1 MSKKED
7 KKEAKKA
14 KKGAKYTSVHYN
26 SYLKLDELLSSQV
39 LRSEEV
45 GEPAH
50 EEMLFIITHQV
61 YELWFK
67 QINHELRSV
76 IDMFDDGVVN
86 ERNMGVTVSRLHR
99 VGEILELMIKQIG
112 ILETMT
118 PLDFLD
124 FRSYLFPASGFQSFQ
139 FREMEGLLGLKNEQR
154 HTYHNTDY
162 KVVFDDDKKKE
173 LRGLEKSKSLFE
185 LVDDWLSR
193 TPFLEVGEWDFID
206 AYRNAIEH
214 MLAKEKAAIMATDI
228 LSDKYKK
235 MRVDM
240 LGDTDTYFGSIM
252 SEDHHNDLLAKGEV
266 KLSYKSTVAALLIN
280 LYRDEPILQMA
291 FSLLAKLVDVDEL
304 LARWR
309 YRHAQ
314 MVMRMIGKKVGTGG
328 SSGHEYLH
336 KTAKNHHIF
345 SDLHN
350 VSTLLIPR
358 SELPTLPADL
368 KQKLGFYYQG

>member
-1 MSKKED
+1 MSKKD
-7 KKEAKKA
+7 T
-14 KKGAKYTSVHYN
+14 KYSSVHYN
-26 SYLKLDELLSSQV
+26 TYLRIDELLSNQV
-39 LRSEEV
+39 LRSEEL
-45 GEPAH
+45 GKPAH
-50 EEMLFIITHQV
+50 EELLFIITHQV

-86 ERNMGVTVSRLHR
+86 ERNMGVTVGRLSR

-139 FREMEGLLGLKNEQR
+139 FREMELLLGLKEENR

-162 KVVFDDDKKKE
+162 KEVFKDDKKHV
-173 LRGLEKSKSLFE
+173 LRDLEEGLSLFE
-185 LVDDWLSR
+185 LVDDWLGR
-193 TPFLEVGEWDFID
+193 TPFLQVGNWDFIA
-206 AYRNAIEH
+206 AYRKAVES

-252 SEDHHNDLLAKGEV
+252 SEEHHNGLLATGEV

-280 LYRDEPILQMA
+280 LYRDEPILQMP

-358 SELPTLPADL
+358 SELPALPANL

>member
-1 MSKKED
+1 MSADD
-7 KKEAKKA
+7 KK
-14 KKGAKYTSVHYN
+14 YSSVHYN
-26 SYLKLDELLSSQV
+26 SYLRIDELLSNQI

-45 GEPAH
+45 GKPAH
-50 EEMLFIITHQV
+50 EELLFIITHQV

-76 IDMFDDGVVN
+76 INMFDDGIVN
-86 ERNMGVTVSRLHR
+86 ERNMGVTVGRLGR

-112 ILETMT
+112 VLETMT

-124 FRSYLFPASGFQSFQ
+124 FRNYLFPASGFQSFQ
-139 FREMEGLLGLKNEQR
+139 FREMELLLGLKEEKR

-162 KVVFDDDKKKE
+162 KSVFADDKKHVLKD
-173 LRGLEKSKSLFE
+173 LEEGMSLFE
-185 LVDDWLSR
+185 LIDDWLER
-193 TPFLEVGEWDFID
+193 TPFLQVGSWDFIE
-206 AYRNAIEH
+206 AYKKAVEN
-214 MLAKEKAAIMATDI
+214 MLSKEKEAIMATDI

-252 SEDHHNDLLAKGEV
+252 SEDHHNELLNEGRV

-280 LYRDEPILQMA
+280 LYRDEPILQVP
-291 FSLLAKLVDVDEL
+291 FQLLAKLVDVDEL

-314 MVMRMIGKKVGTGG
+314 MVMRMIGRKVGTGG

-336 KTAKNHHIF
+336 KTAKGHHIF
-345 SDLHN
+345 ADLHN

-358 SELPTLPADL
+358 SELPELPADL
-368 KQKLGFYYQG
+368 RKNLGFFYQGG

>member
-1 MSKKED
+1 MADQDS
-7 KKEAKKA
+7 
-14 KKGAKYTSVHYN
+14 KYTSVHYN
-26 SYLKLDELLSSQV
+26 SYLKIDELLQCQV
-39 LRSEEV
+39 LRSEAI

-76 IDMFDDGVVN
+76 IGMFDDGVVN
-86 ERNMGVTVSRLHR
+86 ERNMGVTVGRLHR

-139 FREMEGLLGLKNEQR
+139 FREMEVLLGLKEENR
-154 HTYHNTDY
+154 HTYHGTDY
-162 KVVFDDDKKKE
+162 KAVFTDDKKHV
-173 LRGLEKSKSLFE
+173 LGDLEQSLSLFE
-185 LVDDWLSR
+185 LVDEWLER
-193 TPFLEVGEWDFID
+193 TPFLQVGNWDFIT
-206 AYRNAIEH
+206 AYRKAVTA
-214 MLAKEKAAIMATDI
+214 MLSKEKAAIMATDI

-252 SEDHHNDLLAKGEV
+252 SEAHHNELLAAGEV
-266 KLSYKSTVAALLIN
+266 KLSYQSTIAALLIN
-280 LYRDEPILQMA
+280 LYRDEPILQLP
-291 FSLLAKLVDVDEL
+291 FQLLSKLIDVDEL

-328 SSGHEYLH
+328 SSGHKYLH

-345 SDLHN
+345 ADLHN
-350 VSTLLIPR
+350 VSTLMIPR
-358 SELPTLPADL
+358 SELPELPAEL
-368 KQKLGFYYQG
+368 KQKLGFYYQE